1 MNFAVRKSKSFGKTP
16 SPARIACQ
24 LCRGTNPM
32 NIAMLTGITIESIH
46 GAKDLLINNL
56 PEEEKEFVVA
66 EYEKVEKMGMSIVV
80 PPQIV
85 ARFGLNNEI
94 VTEVMK
100 MSFIIENLSVAE
112 KQEIA
117 FKIINHEI
125 EKDFARLMA
134 KDDETN
140 EDETNENSTSDSG
153 YEAEEEITT
162 ESSDE
167 AQLKE

>member
-1 MNFAVRKSKSFGKTP
+1 MNLAVRKSKAFGKSP

-32 NIAMLTGITIESIH
+32 HIAMLTGITIESIN

-112 KQEIA
+112 KQSIA
-117 FKIINHEI
+117 FKIINSEI
-125 EKDFARLMA
+125 EKDFVKLMA

-140 EDETNENSTSDSG
+140 EDETREKSSEESG
-153 YEAEEEITT
+153 YDAEEESTN

>member
-1 MNFAVRKSKSFGKTP
+1 MNFAVRKSKTFGKIP

-32 NIAMLTGITIESIH
+32 NIAMLNGITIESIN

-80 PPQIV
+80 PPQLV

-100 MSFIIENLSVAE
+100 MSFIIDNLSVAE
-112 KQEIA
+112 KQAIA

-125 EKDFARLMA
+125 EKDFSKLM
-134 KDDETN
+134 TN
-140 EDETNENSTSDSG
+140 NNETNENETREKSSEESG
-153 YEAEEEITT
+153 YDAEEESTN

>member
-1 MNFAVRKSKSFGKTP
+1 MNLAVRKSKAFGKAP
-16 SPARIACQ
+16 SSERIACQ

-46 GAKDLLINNL
+46 GAKDLLIKNL

-66 EYEKVEKMGMSIVV
+66 EYEKVEKMGMSVVV

-85 ARFGLNNEI
+85 ERFGLNNEI

-112 KQEIA
+112 KQAIA
-117 FKIINHEI
+117 FKIINSEI
-125 EKDFARLMA
+125 EKDFAKLMA
-134 KDDETN
+134 NDDETN
-140 EDETNENSTSDSG
+140 ENETHEKSSEESG
-153 YEAEEEITT
+153 YDAEEEITS

-167 AQLKE
+167 APLKE